1 MKVTVCTLCVLV
13 CAWSLSAS
21 GQTESPSTPV
31 EIELLAAA
39 SLTDALEECIK
50 EFSLIDRDSTIRA
63 VYGSSGTLRRQI
75 EQGAPADLFISAA
88 PRFIDELEHAGMLV
102 AGSRVN
108 LLKNTLVLVVPGDS
122 AGISAL
128 EDLAS
133 ASVER
138 IALGDPAS
146 VPAGQYALEALK
158 WSSIDHLVMQKAVL
172 AKDVRQVLAWV
183 ETGAVDAGF
192 VYSTD
197 ALMGKGVRVASECPP
212 ESYPVI
218 LYPAALVSTGS
229 VKPEARR
236 FLSWLGGPEARAI
249 FRRHGFGVP

>member
-1 MKVTVCTLCVLV
+1 MKETVFVLCVLV
-13 CAWSLSAS
+13 CAWSLTAS
-21 GQTESPSTPV
+21 GQLDSSSGTV

-39 SLTDALEECIK
+39 SLTDALDECIR
-50 EFSLIDRDSTIRA
+50 EFSLIDGDSVIRA

-88 PRFIDELEHAGMLV
+88 PRFMDELEQAGMLV
-102 AGSRVN
+102 AGSRLN
-108 LLKNTLVLVVPGDS
+108 LLKNTLVLVVTG
-122 AGISAL
+122 
-128 EDLAS
+128 DLADFSSLGDLVS

-158 WSSIDHLVMQKAVL
+158 WSRIDHLVMQKAVL

-197 ALMGKGVRVASECPP
+197 ALMGKGIRIAAECPP
-212 ESYPVI
+212 ESYPAI
-218 LYPAALVSTGS
+218 LYPAALVASGP

-236 FLSWLGGPEARAI
+236 FLAWLGCPAARAI